1 MSTATLH
8 RETFLPGVH
17 PEQLAQILDLF
28 RAPVTDDEAPAPR
41 YFLSGADPND
51 QVEIPAEIH
60 QVLHQ
65 VVEAMQ
71 QGLAVTVVPQT
82 MVLTTQQAA
91 DLLGVSRP
99 TLIKLLDS
107 DQIPYERIGTHR
119 RIQLRDLLTYREQ
132 RRAAQYAALDAT
144 SAPID
149 DEEDAA
155 TVLAGLRAARTVIAQ
170 RRREKE
176 GRTLP
181 RERPIEQTGERS

>member
-1 MSTATLH
+1 MNTATLH
-8 RETFLPGVH
+8 RETFLPGMH
-17 PEQLAQILDLF
+17 PEQLAQILDLL
-28 RAPVTDDEAPAPR
+28 RGPVTDHEAPTPR

-119 RIQLRDLLTYREQ
+119 RIQLRDLLAYREQ
-132 RRAAQYAALDAT
+132 RRAAQYAALEVT
-144 SAPID
+144 SSPID
-149 DEEDAA
+149 DEDDAA
-155 TVLAGLRAARTVIAQ
+155 TVLADLREARKVIAQ

-176 GRTLP
+176 GRTLLP
-181 RERPIEQTGERS
+181 GAANRTGERS

>member
-1 MSTATLH
+1 M
-8 RETFLPGVH
+8 
-17 PEQLAQILDLF
+17 
-28 RAPVTDDEAPAPR
+28 
-41 YFLSGADPND
+41 
-51 QVEIPAEIH
+51 
-60 QVLHQ
+60 LHQ

-132 RRAAQYAALDAT
+132 RRAAQYAALEAT

-155 TVLAGLRAARTVIAQ
+155 TVLADLREARKVIAQ
-170 RRREKE
+170 RRREQA
-176 GRTLP
+176 G
-181 RERPIEQTGERS
+181 

>member
-1 MSTATLH
+1 MSSATLH
-8 RETFLPGVH
+8 RETSLPGVH
-17 PEQLAQILDLF
+17 PEQLAQILDLL
-28 RAPVTDDEAPAPR
+28 RVSVTDDAAPAPR
-41 YFLSGADPND
+41 YFLSGADPHD

-107 DQIPYERIGTHR
+107 DQIPYERVGTHR

-132 RRAAQYAALDAT
+132 RRAAHYAALEAT
-144 SAPID
+144 STPID
-149 DEEDAA
+149 NEEDAA
-155 TVLAGLRAARTVIAQ
+155 TVLADLREARRVIAQ
-170 RRREKE
+170 RRRDQA
-176 GRTLP
+176 G
-181 RERPIEQTGERS
+181 

>member
-17 PEQLAQILDLF
+17 PEQLAQILDLL
-28 RAPVTDDEAPAPR
+28 RAPATDDEAPAPR
-41 YFLSGADPND
+41 YFLSGADPSD

-60 QVLHQ
+60 RVLHQ

-107 DQIPYERIGTHR
+107 EQIPYERINTHR

-132 RRAAQYAALDAT
+132 RRAAQYAALEAT
-144 SAPID
+144 STPID
-149 DEEDAA
+149 DEDDAA
-155 TVLAGLRAARTVIAQ
+155 TVLADLREARKVIAQ
-170 RRREKE
+170 RRREQA
-176 GRTLP
+176 G
-181 RERPIEQTGERS
+181 

>member
-1 MSTATLH
+1 MSTATPQ

-17 PEQLAQILDLF
+17 PEQLAPILDML
-28 RAPVTDDEAPAPR
+28 RGSSAADDDVHR
-41 YFLSGADPND
+41 YFLSGADPGD
-51 QVEIPAEIH
+51 QVEIPAEVR

-65 VVEAMQ
+65 VVEAMR

-99 TLIKLLDS
+99 TLIKLLSD

-155 TVLAGLRAARTVIAQ
+155 TVLASLRQARKVIAQ
-170 RRREKE
+170 RRRDQA
-176 GRTLP
+176 GMVAT
-181 RERPIEQTGERS
+181 

>member
-17 PEQLAQILDLF
+17 PEQLAQILDLL
-28 RAPVTDDEAPAPR
+28 RVPATDHEAPTPR
-41 YFLSGADPND
+41 YFLSSADPND

-60 QVLHQ
+60 QVLYQ

-132 RRAAQYAALDAT
+132 RRAAQYAALEAT
-144 SAPID
+144 STPID
-149 DEEDAA
+149 DEDDAA
-155 TVLAGLRAARTVIAQ
+155 TVLADLREARKIIAQ
-170 RRREKE
+170 RRSEKE

-181 RERPIEQTGERS
+181 P